1 MQFIGHVISTLF
13 KMAEDAVVQDI
24 GDPQPDNLPEEMP
37 QTDESYAEF
46 QDQSDANGADQNIS
60 QDTTLQGIEL
70 KIDMYC
76 KSRVC
81 LNETT
86 LYLDVVRNN
95 WINHMLLYYLR

>member
-1 MQFIGHVISTLF
+1 MSVLVVSVTKKNGKSGPRSMQFIGHVISTLF

-60 QDTTLQGIEL
+60 QDTTLQGIKL
-70 KIDMYC
+70 KIQKLTC
-76 KSRVC
+76 IVKAACV
-81 LNETT
+81 
-86 LYLDVVRNN
+86 
-95 WINHMLLYYLR
+95 